1 MTITELILQTEL
13 GDFVTTL
20 VVVQSYLGIAEKFG
34 GCDQIGRRVRFDH
47 FRVDIADRIGGNCD
61 HIGSSTEL

>member
-1 MTITELILQTEL
+1 MQIEL

-20 VVVQSYLGIAEKFG
+20 VVLQSYEAIAENLE

-47 FRVDIADRIGGNCD
+47 YRVDIADRIGGFCER
-61 HIGSSTEL
+61 IGRNRGLCRYC